1 MPTVRD
7 LKPEDA
13 PALTALYG
21 EYDWWADREVDRV
34 RQALAETA
42 VAVGVEDDGDLVAS
56 ARVLTDFTY
65 YATVY
70 DVIVA
75 ADCRGEGVGV
85 TLLDGVV
92 DHPDLQDVPGLTLL
106 CRRGLISYYESVGFE
121 LFDREVD
128 VPEGGSEELVR
139 MIYERDDDTA
149 E

>member
-7 LKPEDA
+7 LEPEDA

-34 RQALAETA
+34 RQALAETP
-42 VAVGVEDDGDLVAS
+42 VAVGVEADGDLVAS
-56 ARVLTDFTY
+56 ARVLTDYTY

-75 ADCRGEGVGV
+75 ADRRGEGLGA
-85 TLLDGVV
+85 TLLEAVLN
-92 DHPDLQDVPGLTLL
+92 HPELQDVPGLTLL
-106 CRRGLISYYESVGFE
+106 CRRGLIPYYESVGFE
-121 LFDREVD
+121 LFDPEID

-139 MIYERDDDTA
+139 MIYERDDDTS